1 MQTRSAEP
9 IDRCVIWTPRGRHA
23 PEELVGVL
31 EKRGFHIA
39 HAASAHE
46 TVGEL
51 CALARE
57 GMLEHDA
64 LGANDN
70 QSEPSEHDARGGLG
84 EHAGHVAIAARARI
98 IVLIVTDPTN
108 LDQLSV
114 AYSAAGRYM
123 PRLGASVVCWWFDEP
138 TRRLRAADV
147 SDMARWG
154 AGLEVVVKPG
164 SGKKLIERGLGP
176 RAPQAV
182 APSGPRVASG
192 EEEKKAEPAASVPT
206 DAPPK
211 SASTLA
217 QQADEVAEMFL
228 GKGKPNLRLAGEGTL
243 PPSPEESENPRPGD
257 IPAATGGMGGML
269 TGEELAMLLD
279 PDPPGRA
286 FRSE

>member
-39 HAASAHE
+39 HASSAHE

-57 GMLEHDA
+57 GMPEHGELAGHDE
-64 LGANDN
+64 
-70 QSEPSEHDARGGLG
+70 QSKQDEQG
-84 EHAGHVAIAARARI
+84 EHAGLDGNGAIAVRPRI

-108 LDQLSV
+108 LDHLSA
-114 AYSAAGRYM
+114 AYSAASEYA
-123 PRLGASVVCWWFDEP
+123 PRLETRVVCWWFDEP
-138 TRRLRAADV
+138 SRRLRAAD
-147 SDMARWG
+147 STDIARWG

-164 SGKKLIERGLGP
+164 AGKKLIERGAGAN
-176 RAPQAV
+176 RAT
-182 APSGPRVASG
+182 PSAI
-192 EEEKKAEPAASVPT
+192 KAEGQSATGAGDAKASSSGSAPVPT
-206 DAPPK
+206 SSP
-211 SASTLA
+211 SVS
-217 QQADEVAEMFL
+217 QQADDVAEMFL
-228 GKGKPNLRLAGEGTL
+228 GKGRPSLRLAGEGTL
-243 PPSPEESENPRPGD
+243 PPSQEESENPRPGD
-257 IPAATGGMGGML
+257 IPAPTGGMGGML

-286 FRSE
+286 FRTE

>member
-57 GMLEHDA
+57 GMLGHDP
-64 LGANDN
+64 D
-70 QSEPSEHDARGGLG
+70 
-84 EHAGHVAIAARARI
+84 AGHVEDDVMGDYGATESFAARARI
-98 IVLIVTDPTN
+98 IVLIVTEPTN
-108 LDQLSV
+108 LDQLSA

-123 PRLGASVVCWWFDEP
+123 PRFGANVVCWWFDEP

-164 SGKKLIERGLGP
+164 AGKKLIERGLGP
-176 RAPQAV
+176 RAPQA
-182 APSGPRVASG
+182 APQSGPQVAGG
-192 EEEKKAEPAASVPT
+192 EEEKQTEPPAAT
-206 DAPPK
+206 
-211 SASTLA
+211 ASSESPSSLA
-217 QQADEVAEMFL
+217 QQADDVAEMFL
-228 GKGKPNLRLAGEGTL
+228 GKGRPPLRLAGEGTL

-257 IPAATGGMGGML
+257 TPAATGGLGGML

-286 FRSE
+286 FRTE

>member
-31 EKRGFHIA
+31 EKRGFHVA
-39 HAASAHE
+39 HTASAHE

-57 GMLEHDA
+57 GY
-64 LGANDN
+64 
-70 QSEPSEHDARGGLG
+70 EPHAAHEVHTGHAASAGHADARSS
-84 EHAGHVAIAARARI
+84 RPRI

-108 LDQLSV
+108 LDHLSA
-114 AYSAAGRYM
+114 AYSAASEYA
-123 PRLGASVVCWWFDEP
+123 PRLETRVACWWFDEP

-147 SDMARWG
+147 SDIARWG

-164 SGKKLIERGLGP
+164 AGKKLIERGLGAN
-176 RAPQAV
+176 RATP
-182 APSGPRVASG
+182 GASKVERQG
-192 EEEKKAEPAASVPT
+192 ATGAADAKAAS
-206 DAPPK
+206 
-211 SASTLA
+211 SASAPVPPPSPSMA
-217 QQADEVAEMFL
+217 QQADDVAEMFL
-228 GKGKPNLRLAGEGTL
+228 GKGRPPLRLAGEGTL
-243 PPSPEESENPRPGD
+243 PPSQEESENPRPGD
-257 IPAATGGMGGML
+257 IPVPPGGMGGML

-286 FRSE
+286 FRTE